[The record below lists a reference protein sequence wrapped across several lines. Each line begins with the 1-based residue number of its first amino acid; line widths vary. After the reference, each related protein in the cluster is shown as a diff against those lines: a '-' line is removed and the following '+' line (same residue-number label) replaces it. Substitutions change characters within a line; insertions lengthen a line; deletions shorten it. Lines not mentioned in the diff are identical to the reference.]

1 MLSACCPCVQIAYS
15 CTNLVMRQVLL
26 VRETAI
32 CAVEAHVALRGM
44 PAAVCQFV
52 MLHGELDLPIFQL
65 CICPSLQVAAI
76 HLHPEPFSLENGL
89 MTPTFKVKRPQSKTK
104 FQKQLDAM
112 YSKLEK

>member
-1 MLSACCPCVQIAYS
+1 MV
-15 CTNLVMRQVLL
+15 V
-26 VRETAI
+26 
-32 CAVEAHVALRGM
+32 
-44 PAAVCQFV
+44 
-52 MLHGELDLPIFQL
+52 LHGVLDHLSWAYVT
-65 CICPSLQVAAI
+65 SLQVAAI